1 MARKFLVSIDLNKN
15 ELLNARIQNLGTAP
29 SNPVTGQIYYNS
41 NENLLY
47 FWNGTEWLTAS
58 GDFGNGNYTTR
69 LKFGESVDH
78 GSSAYVARADHK
90 HDVAD
95 IIGTANQITVTKSVN
110 GDATLS
116 LPSQLNVTNIDAS
129 TLDTTG
135 NVDIGGTLEVT
146 GGTTL
151 NGSANLNSTLHVDGS
166 TELQSTLDVDGAT
179 TLNNTLSV
187 VGDTTLNGN
196 VDITTG
202 TLDVGGSTTLD
213 STLSVG
219 GSSTFNGSVVTN
231 STVELNGSL
240 TADSTSTFNGNVQI
254 NSNLDL
260 NGNADVSGT
269 LDVTGAVD
277 LGNSLDVSGAATFG
291 SSIVVDGTATFN
303 GEVTAVSN
311 LEVTGSTDLNGG
323 LDVTGD
329 TTIGG
334 NLQVN
339 GSLNVTGSINSVNT
353 TQVNISDNVINLN
366 SDMPETQAPSV
377 DAGIKVHRGLEEDV
391 QILWNETSDQWTL
404 SNDGTNYHEI
414 TRKYK
419 ETLSTSATTYTVT
432 HNLGTKDIVVQ
443 IYEVASP
450 YAQIEADVEH
460 TSTSAVTIKFAVAPS
475 AGEYRVVVIG

>member
-334 NLQVN
+334 KLQVN

>member
-41 NENLLY
+41 NDNLLY
-47 FWNGTEWLTAS
+47 FWNGSEWLTAS
-58 GDFGNGNYTTR
+58 GDFGDSNYTTR
-69 LKFGESVDH
+69 VKFGDSVSH
-78 GSSAYVARADHK
+78 GTSPYVAHADHK

-95 IIGTANQITVTKSVN
+95 ILGTANQVTVTKAGN

-116 LPSQLNVTNIDAS
+116 LPSQLIVSNINAS
-129 TLDTTG
+129 NIETSG
-135 NVDIGGTLEVT
+135 QVDVGGSLEVMGT
-146 GGTTL
+146 TTL
-151 NGSANLNSTLHVDGS
+151 NGAANLNNTLHVDGATTLSS
-166 TELQSTLDVDGAT
+166 TVNVIGAADLNSTLTVDDNATFNNNVSVSGSLYAGGAVDFNSTLEVGGNSLLHSNLEVDGSTTLDGTLVANNSSTFNDNVQINGNLDLNGNSDVSGTLNVTGAADFANTLDVDGAA
-179 TLNNTLSV
+179 
-187 VGDTTLNGN
+187 
-196 VDITTG
+196 
-202 TLDVGGSTTLD
+202 
-213 STLSVG
+213 
-219 GSSTFNGSVVTN
+219 TFN
-231 STVELNGSL
+231 
-240 TADSTSTFNGNVQI
+240 
-254 NSNLDL
+254 
-260 NGNADVSGT
+260 
-269 LDVTGAVD
+269 
-277 LGNSLDVSGAATFG
+277 

-366 SDMPETQAPSV
+366 SDMPHTQAPSA
-377 DAGIKVHRGLEEDV
+377 DAGIKVHRGTENDV
-391 QILWNETSDQWTL
+391 QILWNETSDLWTL

-419 ETLSTSATTYTVT
+419 ETLGTSATTYTVT
-432 HNLGTKDIVVQ
+432 HNLGTKDVVVQ

-450 YAQIEADVEH
+450 YAQIEADIEH

>member
-41 NENLLY
+41 NDNLLY
-47 FWNGTEWLTAS
+47 FWNGSEWLTAS
-58 GDFGNGNYTTR
+58 GDFGDSNYTSR
-69 LKFGESVDH
+69 IKFGDSVSH
-78 GSSAYVARADHK
+78 GSSPYVAHADHK

-95 IIGTANQITVTKSVN
+95 ILGTANQITVTKAVN

-146 GGTTL
+146 GSSTL
-151 NGSANLNSTLHVDGS
+151 IGAANLNSTLHVDGS
-166 TELQSTLDVDGAT
+166 TELQSSLDVDGAT
-179 TLNNTLSV
+179 TLNSTLSV
-187 VGDTTLNGN
+187 SGNTTLNGN
-196 VDITTG
+196 VDVTTG
-202 TLDVGGSTTLD
+202 TLDVGGATTLD
-213 STLSVG
+213 STLSVA
-219 GSSTFNGSVVTN
+219 GSTTLDGSLVAN
-231 STVELNGSL
+231 STVELNGAL

-277 LGNSLDVSGAATFG
+277 LGNTLDVSGAATFN

-311 LEVTGSTDLNGG
+311 LEVTGTTDLNGG

-339 GSLNVTGSINSVNT
+339 GNLNVTGSVNSVNT

-366 SDMPETQAPSV
+366 SDMPHTQAPSA
-377 DAGIKVHRGLEEDV
+377 DAGIKVHRGTENDV
-391 QILWNETSDQWTL
+391 QILWNETSDLWTL

-419 ETLSTSATTYTVT
+419 ETLGTSATTYTVT
-432 HNLGTKDIVVQ
+432 HNLGTKDVVVQ

>member
-41 NENLLY
+41 NDNLLY
-47 FWNGTEWLTAS
+47 FWNGSEWLTAS
-58 GDFGNGNYTTR
+58 GDFGDSNYTSR
-69 LKFGESVDH
+69 IKFGDSVSH
-78 GSSAYVARADHK
+78 GSSPYVAHADHK

-95 IIGTANQITVTKSVN
+95 ILGTANQITVTKAVN

-116 LPSQLNVTNIDAS
+116 LPSQLNVANIDAS
-129 TLDTTG
+129 TLYTTG
-135 NVDIGGTLEVT
+135 NVNIGGTLEVT
-146 GGTTL
+146 GSSTL
-151 NGSANLNSTLHVDGS
+151 IGAANLNSTLNVDGS
-166 TELQSTLDVDGAT
+166 TELQSSLDVDGAT
-179 TLNNTLSV
+179 KLNSTLSV
-187 VGDTTLNGN
+187 SGNTTLNGN
-196 VDITTG
+196 VDVTTG
-202 TLDVGGSTTLD
+202 TLDVGGATTLD
-213 STLSVG
+213 STLSVA
-219 GSSTFNGSVVTN
+219 GSTTLDGSLVAN
-231 STVELNGSL
+231 STVELNGAL

-277 LGNSLDVSGAATFG
+277 LGNTLDVSGAATFN

-311 LEVTGSTDLNGG
+311 LEVAGTTDLNGG

-339 GSLNVTGSINSVNT
+339 GNLNVTGSVNSVNT

-366 SDMPETQAPSV
+366 SDMPHTQAPSA
-377 DAGIKVHRGLEEDV
+377 DAGIKVHRGTENDV
-391 QILWNETSDQWTL
+391 QILWNETSDLWTL

-419 ETLSTSATTYTVT
+419 ETLGTSATTYTVT
-432 HNLGTKDIVVQ
+432 HNLGTKDVTVQ

-450 YAQIEADVEH
+450 YAAIEADVEH
-460 TSTSAVTIKFAVAPS
+460 TSTSAITKKFASAPS
-475 AGEYRVVVIG
+475 AGAYRVVVIG

>member
-41 NENLLY
+41 NDNLLY
-47 FWNGTEWLTAS
+47 FWNGSEWLTAS

-69 LKFGESVDH
+69 LKFGEAVDH

-146 GGTTL
+146 GSSTL
-151 NGSANLNSTLHVDGS
+151 NGATNLNSTLHVDGS

-187 VGDTTLNGN
+187 SGNTTLNGN

-202 TLDVGGSTTLD
+202 TLDVGGSTTLE

-219 GSSTFNGSVVTN
+219 GSSTFNGAVVTN
-231 STVELNGSL
+231 STVELNGAL

-277 LGNSLDVSGAATFG
+277 LGNTLDVSGAATFN

-311 LEVTGSTDLNGG
+311 LEVTGATDLNGG

-366 SDMPETQAPSV
+366 SDMPESQAPSV
-377 DAGIKVHRGLEEDV
+377 DAGIKVHRGTEEDV

-432 HNLGTKDIVVQ
+432 HNLGTKDVVVQ

-460 TSTSAVTIKFAVAPS
+460 NSASAITIKFAVAPS

>member
-41 NENLLY
+41 NDNLLY
-47 FWNGTEWLTAS
+47 FWNGSEWLTAS
-58 GDFGNGNYTTR
+58 GDFGDSNYTSR
-69 LKFGESVDH
+69 IKFGDSVSH
-78 GSSAYVARADHK
+78 GSSPYVAHADHK

-95 IIGTANQITVTKSVN
+95 ILGTANQITVTKAAN

-116 LPSQLNVTNIDAS
+116 LPSQLNVTDIDAS

-146 GGTTL
+146 GSSTL
-151 NGSANLNSTLHVDGS
+151 IGAANLNSTLHVDGS
-166 TELQSTLDVDGAT
+166 TELQSSLDVDGAT
-179 TLNNTLSV
+179 TLNSTLSV
-187 VGDTTLNGN
+187 SGNTTLNGN
-196 VDITTG
+196 VDVTTG
-202 TLDVGGSTTLD
+202 TLDVGGATTLD
-213 STLSVG
+213 STLSVA
-219 GSSTFNGSVVTN
+219 GSTTLDGSLVAN
-231 STVELNGSL
+231 STVELNGAL

-277 LGNSLDVSGAATFG
+277 LGNTLDVSGAATFN

-311 LEVTGSTDLNGG
+311 LEVTGTTDLNGG

-339 GSLNVTGSINSVNT
+339 GNLNVTGSVNSVNT

-366 SDMPETQAPSV
+366 SDMPHTQAPSA
-377 DAGIKVHRGLEEDV
+377 DAGIKVHRGTENDV
-391 QILWNETSDQWTL
+391 QILWNETSDLWTL

-419 ETLSTSATTYTVT
+419 ETLGTSATTYTVT
-432 HNLGTKDIVVQ
+432 HNLGTKDVVVQ